1 MKKAAPHFI
10 FLNMKFGRSQVKN
23 LIFVIIIALMIIP
36 QTRKPIQVFLQKGL
50 AMISPSVINESKRE
64 VVNDYNWQLQDIQ
77 GNSINFNSSK
87 NKVILINFWATW
99 CPPCIAEMPSLHK
112 LHDDYKNEV
121 DFYFVSN
128 EEVSVLNEFLSKNNY
143 SFKVHIPITQYPE
156 AFDVSSIPR
165 TFLIDKKGNI
175 VIDKTG
181 AANWNS
187 EKVRSQIDDL
197 LIE

>member
-1 MKKAAPHFI
+1 MKK
-10 FLNMKFGRSQVKN
+10 SQIKN
-23 LIFVIIIALMIIP
+23 LIFVVIIALMIIP

-50 AMISPSVINESKRE
+50 AMISPSVVKEEKRTSL
-64 VVNDYNWQLQDIQ
+64 DSYNWRLQDIEDVQ
-77 GNSINFNSSK
+77 VNFNTSE
-87 NKVILINFWATW
+87 NNIVLINFWATW

-112 LHDDYKNEV
+112 LYDDYKDKI

-128 EEVSVLNEFLSKNNY
+128 ETVEVLTEFLKNNNY
-143 SFKVHIPITQYPE
+143 SFEVHTPVSQYPE

-165 TFLIDKKGNI
+165 TFLIDKNGNI

-187 EKVRSQIDDL
+187 DKVRATIDNL
-197 LIE
+197 LKD

>member
-1 MKKAAPHFI
+1 
-10 FLNMKFGRSQVKN
+10 MKFGKSQIKN
-23 LIFVIIIALMIIP
+23 LVFVVIIALMIIP

-50 AMISPSVINESKRE
+50 AMISPSVINEEKRE
-64 VVNDYNWQLQDIQ
+64 AVNDYNWQLQDIE
-77 GNSINFNSSK
+77 GNAINFNSSK
-87 NKVILINFWATW
+87 DKVVLINFWATW

-112 LHDDYKNEV
+112 LHDDYKDKV

-128 EEVSVLNEFLSKNNY
+128 EELDVLNEFLNKNKY
-143 SFKVHIPITQYPE
+143 SFKVHIPKTKYPE

-165 TFLIDKKGNI
+165 TFLIDKQGNI

-197 LIE
+197 LVE

>member
-1 MKKAAPHFI
+1 MKASKSRI
-10 FLNMKFGRSQVKN
+10 RNT
-23 LIFVIIIALMIIP
+23 IFVVIIALMIIP
-36 QTRKPIQVFLQKGL
+36 QTRTPIQTFIQKGI
-50 AMISPSVINESKRE
+50 AMISPSVIKEGKRKAL
-64 VVNDYNWQLQDIQ
+64 NSYNWQLLDLEGSTI
-77 GNSINFNSSK
+77 SFNKSK
-87 NKVILINFWATW
+87 DNVVLINFWATW

-112 LHDDYKNEV
+112 LYDDYKDKV

-128 EEVSVLNEFLSKNNY
+128 EEEEVLNKFLKKNDY
-143 SFKVHIPITQYPE
+143 DFKVQIPKTKYPE

-187 EKVRSQIDDL
+187 DKVRATIDAL
-197 LIE
+197 LNN

>member
-1 MKKAAPHFI
+1 
-10 FLNMKFGRSQVKN
+10 
-23 LIFVIIIALMIIP
+23 MIIP

-50 AMISPSVINESKRE
+50 AMISPSVIQESKRE
-64 VVNDYNWQLQDIQ
+64 SVNDYNWELQNID
-77 GNSINFNSSK
+77 GGSINFNSSEE
-87 NKVILINFWATW
+87 KVVLINFWATW

-112 LHDDYKNEV
+112 LHDDYKDKV

-128 EEVSVLNEFLSKNNY
+128 EELDVLSEFLKKNNY
-143 SFKVHIPITQYPE
+143 SFNVHVPKTKYPE

-165 TFLIDKKGNI
+165 TFLIDKNGDI

-187 EKVRSQIDDL
+187 EKVRNQIDKL
-197 LIE
+197 LD

>member
-1 MKKAAPHFI
+1 MIKKWRFFILYTMKK
-10 FLNMKFGRSQVKN
+10 SQIKN
-23 LIFVIIIALMIIP
+23 LIFIAVIALMIIP

-50 AMISPSVINESKRE
+50 ALISPSVVKEDKRE
-64 VVNDYNWQLQDIQ
+64 SLDTYNWRLQDLEGVQ
-77 GNSINFNSSK
+77 VNFNTSK
-87 NKVILINFWATW
+87 DKVVLINFWATW
-99 CPPCIAEMPSLHK
+99 CPPCIAEMPSLHE
-112 LHDDYKNEV
+112 LHADYKDKV

-128 EEVSVLNEFLSKNNY
+128 EKVEVLNEFLSKNNY
-143 SFKVHIPITQYPE
+143 DFNVHIPTTQYPK

-187 EKVRSQIDDL
+187 DKVRNQIDAL
-197 LIE
+197 LAE